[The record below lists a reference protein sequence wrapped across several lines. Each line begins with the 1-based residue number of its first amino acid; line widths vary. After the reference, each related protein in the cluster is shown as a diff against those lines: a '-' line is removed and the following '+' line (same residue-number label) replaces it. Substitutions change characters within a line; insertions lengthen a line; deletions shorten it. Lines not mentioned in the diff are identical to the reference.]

1 MPAPPTL
8 WLILGLTLLLLSLAG
23 LDSDGLLF
31 VGGVVGLLLTLL
43 ATLLPLPAAAQ
54 VLIALALVSGGY
66 IALRRWSGRSR
77 ERAIPPAANA
87 GSAQVIQGFDAQGQ
101 GRVLWQ
107 GQSWAAQNLA
117 PEREVPAGST
127 VTVMGREGTRLQ
139 VLPEA

>member
-1 MPAPPTL
+1 
-8 WLILGLTLLLLSLAG
+8 
-23 LDSDGLLF
+23 
-31 VGGVVGLLLTLL
+31 
-43 ATLLPLPAAAQ
+43 
-54 VLIALALVSGGY
+54 
-66 IALRRWSGRSR
+66 
-77 ERAIPPAANA
+77 
-87 GSAQVIQGFDAQGQ
+87 VIQGFDAQGQ